1 MRPIWQRLSLSLIL
15 ITLMT
20 TAAFGA
26 DLKDLDWLA
35 GDWVLTKGTRTI
47 EEQWMRPSGGMMLGA
62 SRTVNGGK
70 VNEFEF
76 LRIEQRGDDLFYV
89 AQPGGRPP
97 TEFKLVNNTANEV
110 VFENLQND
118 FPKQI
123 SYTRNEDGSVT
134 ARIMGPGKDAKGVK
148 VIAFEYKRP
157 K

>member
-1 MRPIWQRLSLSLIL
+1 MRSLVQRTGILLLSLAV
-15 ITLMT
+15 TT
-20 TAAFGA
+20 TALAA
-26 DLKDLDWLA
+26 NLNDLQWLA
-35 GDWVLTKGTRTI
+35 GDWVLTKGPRTI
-47 EEQWMRPSGGMMLGA
+47 EEQWMRPSGGVMLGM

-76 LRIEQRGDDLFYV
+76 LRIEQRRDDLFYV

-97 TEFKLVNNTANEV
+97 TEFKLIKSSANEV

-123 SYTRNEDGSVT
+123 SYTRNDDGSVT
-134 ARIMGPGKDAKGVK
+134 ARIMGPGKQGTKT
-148 VIAFEYKRP
+148 IAFEYKRP

>member
-1 MRPIWQRLSLSLIL
+1 MRSLVQQAGLL
-15 ITLMT
+15 LVALAL
-20 TAAFGA
+20 TAPAA
-26 DLKDLDWLA
+26 AVDLKDLEWLA
-35 GDWVLTKGTRTI
+35 GDWVLVKGTRTI

-62 SRTVNGGK
+62 SRTVSNGK

-76 LRIEQRGDDLFYV
+76 IRIEQRGDDLFYV

-97 TEFKLVNNTANEV
+97 TEFKLIKSSANEV

-123 SYTRNEDGSVT
+123 SYTRNDDGSMT
-134 ARIMGPGKDAKGVK
+134 ARIMGPGKQGTRT
-148 VIAFEYKRP
+148 IAFEYKRP

>member
-1 MRPIWQRLSLSLIL
+1 MRSLVPRVSLVVLSLFLATS
-15 ITLMT
+15 
-20 TAAFGA
+20 TALGA
-26 DLKDLDWLA
+26 DLKDLDWLS

-47 EEQWMRPSGGMMLGA
+47 EEQWMRPSGGMMLGV
-62 SRTVNGGK
+62 SRTLNAGK

-97 TEFKLVNNTANEV
+97 TEFKLIKSSANEV
-110 VFENLQND
+110 VFENLLND

-134 ARIMGPGKDAKGVK
+134 ARIQGPGKQGPK